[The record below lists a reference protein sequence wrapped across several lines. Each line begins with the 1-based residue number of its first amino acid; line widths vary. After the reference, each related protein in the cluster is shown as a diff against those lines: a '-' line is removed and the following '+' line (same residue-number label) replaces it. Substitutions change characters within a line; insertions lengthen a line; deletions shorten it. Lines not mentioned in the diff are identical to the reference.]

1 MTLHAVYQYILFRMH
16 ARGRHG
22 THSPF
27 VYHFVELALR
37 DKLGNR
43 VSINRE
49 TMLGH
54 LSALYGIPV
63 TDRPVTPASIVL
75 LPANEP
81 QDWAT
86 LIAGYTSVLTQGF
99 VVLPAIHSTAQHTS
113 YWNEVSNLPIIT
125 MSIDLYHI
133 GLVLSRPE
141 FKEKQQFVLR

>member
-1 MTLHAVYQYILFRMH
+1 
-16 ARGRHG
+16 
-22 THSPF
+22 

-43 VSINRE
+43 VSTDSE
-49 TMLGH
+49 TLLGQ
-54 LSALYGIPV
+54 LSAVYGIPV

-81 QDWAT
+81 QDWVT
-86 LIAGYTSVLTQGF
+86 RIAGCTPVLAQGF

-125 MSIDLYHI
+125 MSIDLYHT
-133 GLVLSRPE
+133 GLLLSRPE

>member
-1 MTLHAVYQYILFRMH
+1 MTLHAVCQYFLFRMH

-27 VYHFVELALR
+27 VYHLVELALR

-43 VSINRE
+43 VDRE
-49 TMLGH
+49 TMLGQ
-54 LSALYGIPV
+54 LSAVYGIPV
-63 TDRPVTPASIVL
+63 TERPVTPASIVL
-75 LPANEP
+75 LPAN
-81 QDWAT
+81 
-86 LIAGYTSVLTQGF
+86 GF

-125 MSIDLYHI
+125 MSIDLYHT
-133 GLVLSRPE
+133 GLLLSRAE